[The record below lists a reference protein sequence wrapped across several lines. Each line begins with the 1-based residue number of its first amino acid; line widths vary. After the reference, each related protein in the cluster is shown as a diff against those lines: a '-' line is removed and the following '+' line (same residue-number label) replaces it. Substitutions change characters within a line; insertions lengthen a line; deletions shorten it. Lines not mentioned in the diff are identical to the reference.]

1 MTPTGTHAPHAR
13 MDGQPAALD
22 AFTRDLTALAR
33 DRTLD
38 PVIGRDEEVRRTM
51 QVLSRR
57 SKNNPV
63 LIGEAG
69 VGKTAIVEGLAQR
82 IAEGDVPESL
92 QGKRVLALD
101 LGALVAGSGVRGE
114 FEGRLKA
121 LLAEIQAAAG
131 EIVLFIDELHTL
143 VGAGAVGPGGM
154 DASNLLKPALAR
166 GELRCV
172 GATTLDEYRQH
183 IEKDPALARRFQ
195 SVYVAE
201 PDAPAAI
208 SILRGLKERYEL
220 HHGVR
225 IADSALVA
233 AVNLSKRYIADRFL
247 PDKAIDLMDEAAA
260 QLKMELESKPKTLD
274 AVDRQLMQRKIEQK
288 ALQKETDAASKQRL
302 KVLEG
307 ELAALQAQSDS
318 LTQEWNAAQ
327 ALLSASKNAKK
338 ELEDARAQRDAAQR
352 AGDLARVAEFT
363 YGRIPE
369 LERKAAATVAVEGS
383 ILRETVGVDDIAKVV
398 SGWTGIPVDKLL
410 GTEREKLLQL
420 PAHLSA
426 RVKGQPAAVAAV
438 AHAVQ
443 RARAGLADPK
453 RPLGSFLFLGPTG
466 VGKTELA
473 KALASELFDDDKALV
488 RIDMSEYM
496 EKHAVSRLVGAP
508 PGYVGYEQGGVLTE
522 DVRRRPYSVLLFDE
536 VEKAHPDVFNILLQ
550 VLDDGRLTDGQGRT
564 VDFTNTVIILTSNL
578 GAEALAALGDGQPA
592 DDARDAV
599 MAVVRRAFRPEFLN
613 RLDDIVL
620 FNRLDKAVMQAI
632 TEAELTTL
640 QTHLATP
647 DTGPALV
654 LDVEPAAAAWLAEA
668 GYDPV
673 YGARPLRRVLQAHV
687 QNALAELLLKGD
699 LKSGDVARVV
709 RTKTGVGVERGVRN

>member
-1 MTPTGTHAPHAR
+1 MTPTAMPNPHAQ
-13 MDGQPAALD
+13 MSGQPSALD
-22 AFTRDLTALAR
+22 TFTRDLTALAR
-33 DRTLD
+33 ARKLD
-38 PVIGRDEEVRRTM
+38 PVIGREDEVRRTM

-82 IAEGDVPESL
+82 IAEDDVPESL
-92 QGKRVLALD
+92 KGKRVLALD
-101 LGALVAGSGVRGE
+101 LGALVAGTSMRGE

-121 LLAEIQAAAG
+121 LLNDVQAAAG
-131 EIVLFIDELHTL
+131 EIILFIDELHTL
-143 VGAGAVGPGGM
+143 VGAGAAGPGGM

-172 GATTLDEYRQH
+172 GATTLDEYRQY
-183 IEKDPALARRFQ
+183 IEKEPALARRFQ

-201 PDAPAAI
+201 PDVAAAI

-233 AVNLSKRYIADRFL
+233 AANLAKRYIMDRFL
-247 PDKAIDLMDEAAA
+247 PDKAIDLVDEAAA
-260 QLKMELESKPKTLD
+260 NLKMELESKPKALD
-274 AVDRQLMQRKIEQK
+274 LVDRQLLQLKIEQK
-288 ALQKETDAASKQRL
+288 ALQKETDAASQQRL
-302 KVLEG
+302 KLLDS
-307 ELAALQAQSDS
+307 ELKAVQAQSDA
-318 LTQEWNAAQ
+318 LTAEWKAAQ
-327 ALLSASKNAKK
+327 TQLNASKAAKK
-338 ELEDARAQRDAAQR
+338 ALEDARAQRDAAQR
-352 AGDLARVAEFT
+352 AGDLAKVAELT
-363 YGRIPE
+363 YATLPE
-369 LERKAAATVAVEGS
+369 LEKQAAATVATEGG
-383 ILRETVGVDDIAKVV
+383 ILRETVGVDDIGKVV

-420 PAHLSA
+420 PERLAA
-426 RVKGQPAAVAAV
+426 RVKGQATAVAAV

-443 RARAGLADPK
+443 RARAGLADPH

-473 KALASELFDDDKALV
+473 KALAAELFDDDKAMV

-522 DVRRRPYSVLLFDE
+522 DVRRRPYSVILFDE

-578 GAEALAALGDGQPA
+578 GADALAALRDGKPI
-592 DDARDAV
+592 DEAREAV

-632 TEAELTTL
+632 TDAELTKM
-640 QTHLATP
+640 QMHLATP

-654 LDVEPAAAAWLAEA
+654 LDVEPAAAAWLADA

-673 YGARPLRRVLQAHV
+673 YGARPLRRVLQTHV
-687 QNALAELLLKGD
+687 HNALAELLLKGD

-709 RTKTGVGVERGVRN
+709 RTKTAVGVERGLKN